1 MELCANNPRG
11 RSFFALFLKLPEKF
25 PGEQDVQTISSTAQ
39 GASITPLNE
48 RWIDDSRKRVNVES
62 YIPLGRAAEAGEVDD
77 VFRRFNRDT
86 EWLATGIL
94 SAMVSAALVLAALIQ
109 EGQPKAA
116 DQAKEERQTGANALV
131 NANPGNL
138 PGQYLRVTWHKNP

>member
-1 MELCANNPRG
+1 
-11 RSFFALFLKLPEKF
+11 LKLPKKF

-116 DQAKEERQTGANALV
+116 DQEERQNGANALV
-131 NANPGNL
+131 NANPVNL